1 MVQSTIHA
9 PISRTMEEYV
19 ILALESSITTTTSF
33 DLWMSRCGH
42 DTFALLI
49 NFINSQWVP
58 CHVTMGLFETIY
70 TIEVV

>member
-1 MVQSTIHA
+1 
-9 PISRTMEEYV
+9 
-19 ILALESSITTTTSF
+19 
-33 DLWMSRCGH
+33 
-42 DTFALLI
+42 LI